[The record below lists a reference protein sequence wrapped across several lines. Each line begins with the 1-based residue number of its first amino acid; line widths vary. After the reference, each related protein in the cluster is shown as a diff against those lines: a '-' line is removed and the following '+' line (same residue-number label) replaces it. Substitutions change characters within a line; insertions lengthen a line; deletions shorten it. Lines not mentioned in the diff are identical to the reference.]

1 MAIGSL
7 AFGTIFFCILK
18 FCFYFFLLDAACL
31 NCYHYI
37 YTVYNHLKEGILL
50 PKQKSFSAI
59 LVLSIGALIGAMNI
73 TMFNVAMPMMM
84 THFNASVSTVQWLS
98 SGYLL
103 ATGIITPAAGYLGDR
118 FGYNRVFNLTT
129 LFVLLL
135 SVAGTFSWCIESLI
149 VVRFLFGLT
158 AGLLAPLTMAMLYQA
173 VPPAQ
178 QTQAVSFW
186 GMATM
191 LGGAMPPC
199 ISGAI
204 LNYADWRFLLLI
216 NVPLALLALALSLRS
231 LPKSSINKE
240 AKLDVSGLALTS
252 AGSLILLIA
261 FSNLASLGFSPL
273 FFVVAAVGAACLIL
287 YVVKSL
293 KRHDALL
300 NLSILKY
307 PRYTAAFIAD
317 GITIIA
323 MYMVTFVMPLFLQN
337 ALNLSPM
344 VTGTIMLPGALCTII
359 AMPLAGV
366 INTKLGER
374 ILAVTGVLCLVIGA
388 VPFLHMTPAIPIV
401 LVVVGMCVRSVG
413 IGFMNLLT
421 TNTQMSAVPQSLSG
435 HASALTNWMRQM
447 VGALI
452 TSIASNIV
460 GLRLARAGAVTA
472 EQTAGAYTATTSFLM
487 TISVI
492 LTLLILPI
500 ALKYFRGRKTLK
512 TQTEVQ

>member
-1 MAIGSL
+1 M
-7 AFGTIFFCILK
+7 
-18 FCFYFFLLDAACL
+18 
-31 NCYHYI
+31 
-37 YTVYNHLKEGILL
+37 KEGVLL
-50 PKQKSFSAI
+50 PKQKGLSVMI
-59 LVLSIGALIGAMNI
+59 VLSIGALIGAMNI
-73 TMFNVAMPMMM
+73 TMFNVAMPLMMESF
-84 THFNASVSTVQWLS
+84 HASVSTVQWLS

-118 FGYNRVFNLTT
+118 FGYSRVFNMTIFL
-129 LFVLLL
+129 VLLL
-135 SVAGTFSWCIESLI
+135 SAAGTFSWCIEALI

-173 VPPAQ
+173 VPASA

-204 LNYADWRFLLLI
+204 LNFADWRFLLLI
-216 NVPLALLALALSLRS
+216 NVPLALLALCLSLRS
-231 LPKSSINKE
+231 LPKSPVNHQS
-240 AKLDVSGLALTS
+240 KLDVTGLALTS

-261 FSNLASLGFSPL
+261 FSNLASWGFSPL
-273 FFVVAAVGAACLIL
+273 FFLTAAMGALCLIV
-287 YVVKSL
+287 YVIKSR

-300 NLSILKY
+300 NLSVLRC

-337 ALNLSPM
+337 ALHLSPM
-344 VTGTIMLPGALCTII
+344 LTGTIMLPGALCTII
-359 AMPLAGV
+359 AMPIAGV
-366 INTKLGER
+366 ISTKLGER
-374 ILAVTGVLCLVIGA
+374 PLAVLGVLSLVIGA
-388 VPFLHMTPAIPIV
+388 FPFLRMTPAIPI
-401 LVVVGMCVRSVG
+401 LFIMLGMCVRSVG
-413 IGFMNLLT
+413 VGFMNLLT
-421 TNTQMSAVPQSLSG
+421 TNAQMSAVPPELSG

-460 GLRLARAGAVTA
+460 GLRLARAAAVTA
-472 EQTAGAYTATTSFLM
+472 EETSWAYTSTTSFLM
-487 TISVI
+487 TISVL
-492 LTLLILPI
+492 LTLVILPI
-500 ALKYFRGRKTLK
+500 AFKYFQGRPKT
-512 TQTEVQ
+512 VQAQG

>member
-1 MAIGSL
+1 MN
-7 AFGTIFFCILK
+7 
-18 FCFYFFLLDAACL
+18 AATVIII
-31 NCYHYI
+31 YI
-37 YTVYNHLKEGILL
+37 QYITTKEGIIL
-50 PKQKSFSAI
+50 PKQKGLSVI

-84 THFNASVSTVQWLS
+84 ESFHASVSTVQWLS

-118 FGYNRVFNLTT
+118 FGYSRVFNLTA
-129 LFVLLL
+129 LLVLLL
-135 SVAGTFSWCIESLI
+135 SVAGTFSWCIEALI

-173 VPPAQ
+173 VPANQ

-204 LNYADWRFLLLI
+204 LSFADWRFLLLI
-216 NVPLALLALALSLRS
+216 NVPLVLLALILSFRS
-231 LPKSSINKE
+231 LPKSPVNAQ

-252 AGSLILLIA
+252 AGSLILLVA
-261 FSNLASLGFSPL
+261 FSNLASWGFSPL
-273 FFVVAAVGAACLIL
+273 FFLTAAIGALCLAL

-317 GITIIA
+317 GITIVA

-337 ALNLSPM
+337 ALHLSPM
-344 VTGTIMLPGALCTII
+344 VTGSIMLPGALCTIV
-359 AMPLAGV
+359 AMPIAGM
-366 INTKLGER
+366 ISTKLGER
-374 ILAVTGVLCLVIGA
+374 TLAIAGILSLVIGA
-388 VPFLHMTPAIPIV
+388 IPFLHMTPAIPVIFV
-401 LVVVGMCVRSVG
+401 ILGMCIRSAGV
-413 IGFMNLLT
+413 GFMNLLT
-421 TNTQMSAVPQSLSG
+421 TNAQMSAVPQELSG

-460 GLRLARAGAVTA
+460 GLRLASAASVTDA
-472 EQTAGAYTATTSFLM
+472 DTSWAYTSTTSFLM
-487 TISVI
+487 TISCVM
-492 LTLLILPI
+492 TLLILPI
-500 ALKYFRGRKTLK
+500 ALKYFKGKK
-512 TQTEVQ
+512 EAVQAQA